1 MTDPLRLR
9 LAVCDGSS
17 ARARFTC
24 HSTDSLM
31 ATTNETS
38 PPNRKKAIFLGLLMP
53 LGSQG
58 EVEDGKESGEIIFD
72 VVSSF
77 AIGYANAV
85 VAVVIMIP

>member
-1 MTDPLRLR
+1 MTVLR
-9 LAVCDGSS
+9 
-17 ARARFTC
+17 RARG
-24 HSTDSLM
+24 SLAIVLVGRWM
-31 ATTNETS
+31 VAINDAS
-38 PPNRKKAIFLGLLMP
+38 PPSRKKAIFLGLLMP